1 MIFEQVLI
9 GGDRN
14 FAYLAGCP
22 SGVAAVFDPSYDPL
36 RLVAMAEE
44 RGLRITHLFNT
55 HGHEDHVN
63 GNDALVRA
71 TGARVCAHPGC
82 PVKKD
87 LALADDEEVVVGS
100 LRVRCIFTPGHTR
113 DSVTFLLE
121 DVAVTGDLLFV
132 GKVGGTRTEEEARE
146 EYESLH
152 RRLLALPDETKVY
165 PGHNYG
171 VRPNS
176 TLGRERRENPFLLQR
191 SFEEFLALKR
201 NWAEYKKAHGIP

>member
-14 FAYLAGCP
+14 FAYLLGCP
-22 SGVAAVFDPSYDPL
+22 SGAAAVFDPSYDPL

-55 HGHEDHVN
+55 HGHEDHIN
-63 GNDALVRA
+63 GNEALVQA
-71 TGARVCAHPGC
+71 SGARVYTHPRC

-87 LALADDEEVVVGS
+87 LALEDGAEVAVGS
-100 LRVRCIFTPGHTR
+100 LVIRCMHTPGHTR
-113 DSVTFLLE
+113 DSVTFLVE
-121 DVAVTGDLLFV
+121 DVAITGDLLFV
-132 GKVGGTRTEEEARE
+132 GKVGGTHTEEDARE
-146 EYESLH
+146 EHASLH
-152 RRLLALPDETKVY
+152 RLLAMPDETKVY

-176 TLGRERRENPFLLQR
+176 TIGRERRENPFLLQP
-191 SFEEFLALKR
+191 SFEDFFALKR
-201 NWAEYKKAHGIP
+201 NWAEYKKAHGIA